1 MNAFASECNSG
12 CESGWTLYL
21 EQSFLSPTTA
31 AAAAHRGSKQV
42 DGRKSGSGFCDKE
55 KIANKEESDHEEQEH
70 DEEDLSMVSDASSGP
85 PHHFIEDESNYFNY
99 DNNGYFFP
107 AFKDTTLI
115 NNGGKGKKEE
125 ELPSFLDDTASSP
138 AFNLSKNNNFSFMP
152 NNQASVESTLD
163 YSQASTSSATHF
175 ELRSAYQDHYDSY
188 IQSSP
193 SGNQLQNNQWF

>member
-1 MNAFASECNSG
+1 MNAFASECTSG

-42 DGRKSGSGFCDKE
+42 DGRKSSSGFCDKV
-55 KIANKEESDHEEQEH
+55 KIANKEERDHEEQEH
-70 DEEDLSMVSDASSGP
+70 DEEDLSM
-85 PHHFIEDESNYFNY
+85 
-99 DNNGYFFP
+99 
-107 AFKDTTLI
+107 
-115 NNGGKGKKEE
+115 
-125 ELPSFLDDTASSP
+125 
-138 AFNLSKNNNFSFMP
+138 NNNFSFMP

-163 YSQASTSSATHF
+163 YTQAATSSATHF

-193 SGNQLQNNQWF
+193 SGNQLQNNQLSGSKGNKMIGIKFLPLQIVAIEVNVKQQW